1 MTNKRSPETSESSE
15 SSCCVKSRKVQKAR
29 KQASGTNER
38 TKAER
43 TNERKRN
50 ERTNKRTNERTN
62 ERAAA
67 AAAAAAHFSF
77 LISHYSF
84 SFLISHF
91 RSIFQ
96 EVSFLSLVG
105 GSRTD
110 FMCVR
115 ALPYRNVYIV
125 HCIACVRAF
134 VRAFVRSCVCTNEWC
149 TPHTHTAP
157 IQQQPTQLSQPP
169 FQSIQTTDDRHTNE
183 QRRRRTTTT
192 TTHGNTKH
200 HLRRPTSY
208 GTVPTACFQLRQP
221 RDDDE

>member
-77 LISHYSF
+77 LISHC

-96 EVSFLSLVG
+96 EVSFLSLVGVG

-125 HCIACVRAF
+125 HCIACI
-134 VRAFVRSCVCTNEWC
+134 RAFVRSCVRSCVRACVRMNGVH
-149 TPHTHTAP
+149 HTHTLH
-157 IQQQPTQLSQPP
+157 QSNNNQP
-169 FQSIQTTDDRHTNE
+169 N
-183 QRRRRTTTT
+183 
-192 TTHGNTKH
+192 
-200 HLRRPTSY
+200 
-208 GTVPTACFQLRQP
+208 
-221 RDDDE
+221 